1 MDIGPHILDFIIE
14 CSNTR
19 QDLMQTSTIMRMLDF
34 TSKKLTARF
43 IGHKFV
49 FGPPMSILCPCH
61 VISVPRPSPLF
72 AALSLPCIILNTKD
86 KERHLLFYGMGWNR
100 TKWFRQII
108 SQNRVGS

>member
-49 FGPPMSILCPCH
+49 FGPPMSTLCPCH

-86 KERHLLFYGMGWNR
+86 KKKTLIILWNGLE
-100 TKWFRQII
+100 
-108 SQNRVGS
+108 QNKMVPSDYFTE